1 MRPFAAVSEYPHTD
15 MLCRECRDSFP
26 SNTPMFRV
34 PGSEDGHYNGHGD
47 YICEACYA
55 DMDADPGSLDWD
67 EEGNGR

>member
-1 MRPFAAVSEYPHTD
+1 
-15 MLCRECRDSFP
+15 
-26 SNTPMFRV
+26 MFRV